1 MRPPLRATLACAFVA
16 LAWSCALIGTA
27 RADQQR
33 DPELKALLQKII
45 GDSDCFADKFDSEV
59 WYKTMEPR
67 LARLVPTHEA
77 RVEILDHVYCE
88 AKRDPSLPL
97 PPDLVLAL
105 IEVESRFDR
114 WAVSPAGAVGL
125 MQVMPFWPHQLGVQ
139 NQLVQVAPNI
149 RHGLRDSALLSSRR
163 EPQLVARAGTVQRQ
177 HRPQHLSGAGH
188 AALAARLALLIGQ
201 KIPNSAAS
209 GPASS
214 AAVSRTSSTRAWAG
228 PRCSHA
234 RSSPTA
240 AAAPCASTSTEPS
253 GKLRALPRRPS
264 RWASSRVL

>member
-16 LAWSCALIGTA
+16 LACSCALAGTA

-33 DPELKALLQKII
+33 DPQLKALLQKII
-45 GDSDCFADKFDSEV
+45 GDTDCFADKFDSEV

-88 AKRDPSLPL
+88 AKRDPSLQL

-149 RHGLRDSALLSSRR
+149 KMGCEILRYYL
-163 EPQLVARAGTVQRQ
+163 RAENHNWPR
-177 HRPQHLSGAGH
+177 
-188 AALAARLALLIGQ
+188 ALARYNGSVGRNTYPALVMQ
-201 KIPNSAAS
+201 
-209 GPASS
+209 
-214 AAVSRTSSTRAWAG
+214 RWQRAW
-228 PRCSHA
+228 RF
-234 RSSPTA
+234 
-240 AAAPCASTSTEPS
+240 
-253 GKLRALPRRPS
+253 
-264 RWASSRVL
+264 

>member
-1 MRPPLRATLACAFVA
+1 MMRLLRSPLCALACAFVA
-16 LAWSCALIGTA
+16 LAWSCALAGTA

-45 GDSDCFADKFDSEV
+45 SDTDCFADKYDSEV
-59 WYKTMEPR
+59 WYKSMEPR

-88 AKRDPSLPL
+88 ARRDPSLQL

-125 MQVMPFWPHQLGVQ
+125 MQVMPFWPRQLGVQ

-149 RHGLRDSALLSSRR
+149 KMGCEILRYYL
-163 EPQLVARAGTVQRQ
+163 RAENHNWPR
-177 HRPQHLSGAGH
+177 
-188 AALAARLALLIGQ
+188 ALARYNGSVGRNTYPALVMQ
-201 KIPNSAAS
+201 
-209 GPASS
+209 
-214 AAVSRTSSTRAWAG
+214 RWQRAW
-228 PRCSHA
+228 RF
-234 RSSPTA
+234 
-240 AAAPCASTSTEPS
+240 
-253 GKLRALPRRPS
+253 
-264 RWASSRVL
+264 